1 MSTNFML
8 NQSLIEAKIIPVYN
22 IKSPIYRKY
31 IAIFLFTK
39 TIFLFPAKRE
49 LRLVRNRKYS
59 IRRLMRWAL
68 KGCKVEIQKADHNST
83 SGYPTVYLTKDDL
96 DRMMVG
102 ILDKEKDKLRN
113 EIYNETLNTRKCS

>member
-1 MSTNFML
+1 MLTNTML
-8 NQSLIEAKIIPVYN
+8 NQSLIEAKIVPVYN
-22 IKSPIYRKY
+22 IKSNIYRKY
-31 IAIFLFTK
+31 IVIFLPTK

-83 SGYPTVYLTKDDL
+83 SGYPTVYLTKDEL
-96 DRMMVG
+96 DRMMVE
-102 ILDKEKDKLRN
+102 ILDKDKLIN
-113 EIYNETLNTRKCS
+113 EIYNETFNTRIGS

>member
-31 IAIFLFTK
+31 IVIFLSTK

-68 KGCKVEIQKADHNST
+68 KGCRVEIQKADHNST
-83 SGYPTVYLTKDDL
+83 SGYPTVYLTKDYL
-96 DRMMVG
+96 DRMMIG
-102 ILDKEKDKLRN
+102 NWEKDKLIN
-113 EIYNETLNTRKCS
+113 EIYNETFNT

>member
-1 MSTNFML
+1 ML

-31 IAIFLFTK
+31 IVIFLFTK
-39 TIFLFPAKRE
+39 TIFLFPANRE
-49 LRLVRNRKYS
+49 LRLVKNRKYS

-68 KGCKVEIQKADHNST
+68 KGCKVEIQKADHNSI

-96 DRMMVG
+96 EKMIIEIG
-102 ILDKEKDKLRN
+102 DKEKETLIN
-113 EIYNETLNTRKCS
+113 EIYETFTT

>member
-31 IAIFLFTK
+31 IVIFLSTK

-68 KGCKVEIQKADHNST
+68 KGCKVEIQSAYHNST
-83 SGYPTVYLTKDDL
+83 PGYPTVYLTKDDL
-96 DRMMVG
+96 DRMVG
-102 ILDKEKDKLRN
+102 IWDKEKDKLIN
-113 EIYNETLNTRKCS
+113 EIYNETFNT

>member
-31 IAIFLFTK
+31 IVIFLSTK

-83 SGYPTVYLTKDDL
+83 SGYPTVYLTKDEL
-96 DRMMVG
+96 DRMMVE
-102 ILDKEKDKLRN
+102 ILDKDKLIN
-113 EIYNETLNTRKCS
+113 EIYNETFNT

>member
-1 MSTNFML
+1 MSINFML

-102 ILDKEKDKLRN
+102 ILDKEKDKLIN
-113 EIYNETLNTRKCS
+113 EIYNETFNT